1 MTTDSR
7 INYLE
12 NNINKNIVN
21 QNEELNR
28 FIITKTKFSE
38 IRDIFKCN
46 FSLIVDDLNLV
57 IEKLTSSSTEN
68 KIEEKDDESPAS
80 IKRCLNL
87 NWIPRNG
94 ATEENLVSNTNQS
107 GSYWCVKSEEI
118 LDGAFI
124 CKILIEHIGNTPD
137 WHHQAGVTIFDKD
150 TSGQHYMD
158 GCLFLSSGIF
168 QVPFEGANSST
179 VYPQKWKTGDEILIK
194 RDTDGYL
201 WFGLNNEFDMVKHDK
216 VEGNVRITMGFLN
229 MNTTAS
235 EKFRMTNL
243 EILH

>member
-1 MTTDSR
+1 M
-7 INYLE
+7 
-12 NNINKNIVN
+12 
-21 QNEELNR
+21 
-28 FIITKTKFSE
+28 
-38 IRDIFKCN
+38 
-46 FSLIVDDLNLV
+46 
-57 IEKLTSSSTEN
+57 IEKLTSSGTEN
-68 KIEEKDDESPAS
+68 KIEEKENESQAS

-87 NWIPRNG
+87 NWIPRQG
-94 ATEENLVSNTNQS
+94 ATEDNLVSNTYQT

-124 CKILIEHIGNTPD
+124 FKILIEHIGDTPD
-137 WHHQAGVTIFDKD
+137 WRHQAGITIFDKE
-150 TSGQHYMD
+150 GKHYKD
-158 GCLFLSSGIF
+158 GCFFLSSGIF